1 MSLRYLNRLFMLH
14 LQGGTLIEYDGSMR
28 LLEIAQVLPDH
39 VDDFKS
45 GSVNHLPRSSFH
57 S

>member
-1 MSLRYLNRLFMLH
+1 MLH

-28 LLEIAQVLPDH
+28 LLEIAQVPPDH

-45 GSVNHLPRSSFH
+45 GSVNHLPRSSLH